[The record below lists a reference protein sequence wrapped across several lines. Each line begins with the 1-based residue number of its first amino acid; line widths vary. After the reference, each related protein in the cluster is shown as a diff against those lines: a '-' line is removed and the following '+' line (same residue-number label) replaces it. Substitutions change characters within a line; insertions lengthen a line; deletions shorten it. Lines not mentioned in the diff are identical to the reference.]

1 MAVPGLPVIGQALK
15 GGSAVKGPPSSV
27 RDLGL
32 AFLKIFLYMFL
43 GVLLYT
49 FPEVN
54 ERDPD
59 ADPDWAWDVVD
70 CIYFTMVTITTV
82 GYGDMP
88 LLSQEMRIVT
98 AIFGI
103 FGVVQIAGS
112 LNVIADWFVERAR
125 QRFMKKQRGLLKE
138 AQRAGDLV
146 RAEQAAEDA
155 AGSRA
160 DGAAPGF
167 APPAAGDAADVFAGG
182 LKDAPSAP
190 PSPPSPHRPPP
201 GTPGSEGPAPDTP
214 AASKVSQV
222 VPVTVRS
229 TADQNDQIAQL
240 IRNESDRISDAAS
253 TESAA
258 PPAGA
263 ALFAGKPRLRYAYDL
278 LMAAL
283 PCLFFIV
290 CCFVLGV
297 IENVSYDCYNTDIF
311 PTHADLV
318 AASNCWTGIDSFYY
332 SIITLSTIGY
342 GDVTPHS
349 VWGQLIATFLIPFAI
364 IALTNFMG
372 KMHDLKMS
380 KKMGADK
387 TLLERLS
394 ELEAVI
400 EADDDGIVS
409 PEEYVIFNL
418 KQMGKVDEDTVGL
431 LRDQFKALDADGSGE
446 LDANDLVLLT
456 RACEMIGGP
465 SKPKSQR

>member
-1 MAVPGLPVIGQALK
+1 
-15 GGSAVKGPPSSV
+15 
-27 RDLGL
+27 
-32 AFLKIFLYMFL
+32 MFL

-88 LLSQEMRIVT
+88 LLSQEMRVVT
-98 AIFGI
+98 AMFGI

-146 RAEQAAEDA
+146 RAEQAAEEQGAPA
-155 AGSRA
+155 AA
-160 DGAAPGF
+160 DGAPQEQPGF
-167 APPAAGDAADVFAGG
+167 APPAAGDAADMYSPGPKAGLPP
-182 LKDAPSAP
+182 LKDPPSAP

-201 GTPGSEGPAPDTP
+201 DTPGSEGPAPGTP

-222 VPVTVRS
+222 MPVTVRAS
-229 TADQNDQIAQL
+229 AAENEQIAQL
-240 IRNESDRISDAAS
+240 VRSESDRISEGESVA
-253 TESAA
+253 SAA
-258 PPAGA
+258 PPAF
-263 ALFAGKPRLRYAYDL
+263 LAGKPRLRYAYDL

-290 CCFVLGV
+290 CCFVLGA

-400 EADDDGIVS
+400 AADDDGIVS

-456 RACEMIGGP
+456 RACEMIGG
-465 SKPKSQR
+465 SNKPPAR

>member
-1 MAVPGLPVIGQALK
+1 M
-15 GGSAVKGPPSSV
+15 
-27 RDLGL
+27 
-32 AFLKIFLYMFL
+32 
-43 GVLLYT
+43 
-49 FPEVN
+49 
-54 ERDPD
+54 
-59 ADPDWAWDVVD
+59 
-70 CIYFTMVTITTV
+70 
-82 GYGDMP
+82 
-88 LLSQEMRIVT
+88 
-98 AIFGI
+98 
-103 FGVVQIAGS
+103 
-112 LNVIADWFVERAR
+112 
-125 QRFMKKQRGLLKE
+125 
-138 AQRAGDLV
+138 
-146 RAEQAAEDA
+146 
-155 AGSRA
+155 
-160 DGAAPGF
+160 
-167 APPAAGDAADVFAGG
+167 
-182 LKDAPSAP
+182 
-190 PSPPSPHRPPP
+190 
-201 GTPGSEGPAPDTP
+201 
-214 AASKVSQV
+214 
-222 VPVTVRS
+222 
-229 TADQNDQIAQL
+229 
-240 IRNESDRISDAAS
+240 
-253 TESAA
+253 
-258 PPAGA
+258 
-263 ALFAGKPRLRYAYDL
+263 FAGKPRLRYAYDL

>member
-1 MAVPGLPVIGQALK
+1 MSPSLPVIGQALK
-15 GGSAVKGPPSSV
+15 GGRAERGPPSSV
-27 RDLGL
+27 KDLGI
-32 AFLKIFLYMFL
+32 AVLKIVAYMFL

-49 FPEVN
+49 FPEIN

-59 ADPDWAWDVVD
+59 ADADWAWDVVD

-88 LLSQEMRIVT
+88 LLSQEMRVVT
-98 AIFGI
+98 AVFGL

-112 LNVIADWFVERAR
+112 INVIADWFVERAR
-125 QRFMKKQRGLLKE
+125 QRFMTKQRGLLKE

-146 RAEQAAEDA
+146 RAEQAAEEEGAPAAADA
-155 AGSRA
+155 AGMYS
-160 DGAAPGF
+160 PGSKPDL
-167 APPAAGDAADVFAGG
+167 PP
-182 LKDAPSAP
+182 LKMPPSAP

-201 GTPGSEGPAPDTP
+201 DTPGSEGPAPNTP
-214 AASKVSQV
+214 AASKLSQV
-222 VPVTVRS
+222 MPVTS
-229 TADQNDQIAQL
+229 TSANDQIAQL
-240 IRNESDRISDAAS
+240 VRQESDRVSDASSALA
-253 TESAA
+253 AA
-258 PPAGA
+258 PPAF
-263 ALFAGKPRLRYAYDL
+263 LAGMPRLRYAYDL

-283 PCLFFIV
+283 PCIFFIV

-311 PTHADLV
+311 PTHDDLV

-349 VWGQLIATFLIPFAI
+349 IWGQLIATFLIPFAI

-387 TLLERLS
+387 TLAERLK
-394 ELEAVI
+394 ELEVVI

-446 LDANDLVLLT
+446 LDANDLVLLK
-456 RACEMIGGP
+456 RACDMIGGGRDR
-465 SKPKSQR
+465 KSVV

>member
-1 MAVPGLPVIGQALK
+1 
-15 GGSAVKGPPSSV
+15 
-27 RDLGL
+27 
-32 AFLKIFLYMFL
+32 
-43 GVLLYT
+43 
-49 FPEVN
+49 
-54 ERDPD
+54 
-59 ADPDWAWDVVD
+59 
-70 CIYFTMVTITTV
+70 
-82 GYGDMP
+82 
-88 LLSQEMRIVT
+88 
-98 AIFGI
+98 
-103 FGVVQIAGS
+103 
-112 LNVIADWFVERAR
+112 
-125 QRFMKKQRGLLKE
+125 MKKQRGLLKE

-349 VWGQLIATFLIPFAI
+349 VWGQVGRPAPLLPPLPSPIPPPLPSRGPTSRTSPD
-364 IALTNFMG
+364 LTAPN
-372 KMHDLKMS
+372 
-380 KKMGADK
+380 
-387 TLLERLS
+387 R
-394 ELEAVI
+394 
-400 EADDDGIVS
+400 
-409 PEEYVIFNL
+409 P
-418 KQMGKVDEDTVGL
+418 
-431 LRDQFKALDADGSGE
+431 
-446 LDANDLVLLT
+446 
-456 RACEMIGGP
+456 
-465 SKPKSQR
+465 